1 MVRRS
6 WSLKDSICFHDYTS
20 ILVRYVYSKG
30 LTPENKMWYF
40 SVKQSIQFIES
51 GEYGLALSR
60 IFHSSYIVFAFLV
73 SYNIRQFRYV
83 SFVLVFKR
91 IFMFI

>member
-1 MVRRS
+1 MGRS
-6 WSLKDSICFHDYTS
+6 CSLKDSICFHDYTS

-30 LTPENKMWYF
+30 LSPENKMWYF

-51 GEYGLALSR
+51 SEYGLALSR
-60 IFHSSYIVFAFLV
+60 ILHSSDKVFAFLV
-73 SYNIRQFRYV
+73 SYKIRQFRYI